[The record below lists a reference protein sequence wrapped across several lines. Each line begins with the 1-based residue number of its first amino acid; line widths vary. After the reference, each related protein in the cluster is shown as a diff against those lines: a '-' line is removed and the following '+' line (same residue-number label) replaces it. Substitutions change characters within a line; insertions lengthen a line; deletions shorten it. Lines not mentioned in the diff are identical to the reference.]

1 MLLPPERTRPQS
13 SLSSD
18 HGSPPDGE
26 FKDQC
31 FICPGCNVM
40 LIIDGEE
47 EEDDERDAVS
57 RRSALIAAMRAAQ
70 QDKR

>member
-31 FICPGCNVM
+31 FICRGCNVM

-47 EEDDERDAVS
+47 EEEDDDE
-57 RRSALIAAMRAAQ
+57 RSALITAMRAAQ
-70 QDKR
+70 QEKR